1 MMQQIPLKALAL
13 HVLKRKQKAQQ
24 KCNTKFHN
32 IDNSANK
39 KEDFATNNFT
49 NSQFPETVS
58 NTQSVESAE
67 VSDTEAECLERIEIQ
82 SAKEASLNARKT
94 LFPEIQIPDSDLKT
108 VYKLYRTAIV
118 KGSVL
123 YQCKDEE
130 QAKRWEQHF
139 NRNLPL
145 DRWACIIRENE
156 LNILTTS

>member
-1 MMQQIPLKALAL
+1 M
-13 HVLKRKQKAQQ
+13 
-24 KCNTKFHN
+24 
-32 IDNSANK
+32 
-39 KEDFATNNFT
+39 
-49 NSQFPETVS
+49 
-58 NTQSVESAE
+58 ESAE
-67 VSDTEAECLERIEIQ
+67 VSDTEAECFERIENG

-94 LFPEIQIPDSDLKT
+94 LFPEVQIPDSELKT

-118 KGSVL
+118 EESVL
-123 YQCKDEE
+123 YKCKDEE